1 MFIHSLRRSLCLR
14 RRKFGGGG
22 EVTVE
27 NNSTGL
33 FLFASFACCAQMHFL
48 GIMCGILDPR
58 SFSCC
63 LRTGGRRNEG
73 RGKEKGKDSLVVVF
87 LRTTTTTKPL
97 LLLLRP
103 VTAALAGGGG
113 GGKKGWGSD
122 EGRGRSCCC
131 LRGGCCCC

>member
-1 MFIHSLRRSLCLR
+1 MFIHSLRRRSLCLR
-14 RRKFGGGG
+14 RRKFGGGR

-73 RGKEKGKDSLVVVF
+73 REKEKGKDSLVVVF
-87 LRTTTTTKPL
+87 LRTTTKPL

-122 EGRGRSCCC
+122 GGRGRSCCC